1 MAKKKAE
8 VVEEKVEETKKT
20 TDKKGSAKN
29 VEEKAAPKGK
39 GKDKGKEK
47 GKGAAKA
54 PGKRGRIAGVRNVVK
69 DEYETN
75 IKEQEDQ
82 IADACGELSKNIFRF
97 LDTGNKS
104 AAGKARADL
113 MTIIKVCKEMRKE
126 IQSAKNDMDQVPID
140 K

>member
-20 TDKKGSAKN
+20 TGKKGSAKKA
-29 VEEKAAPKGK
+29 EEKDAPKGK

-47 GKGAAKA
+47 GKDAAKA

-82 IADACGELSKNIFRF
+82 IADSCGELSKNIFRF

-126 IQSAKNDMDQVPID
+126 IQRAKNDMDQVPID

>member
-20 TDKKGSAKN
+20 TGKKGSAKN

-82 IADACGELSKNIFRF
+82 IADSCGELSKNIFRF

>member
-1 MAKKKAE
+1 MARKKAE
-8 VVEEKVEETKKT
+8 VVEEKAEETKKT
-20 TDKKGSAKN
+20 TGKKGSAKKA
-29 VEEKAAPKGK
+29 EEKDAPKGK

-82 IADACGELSKNIFRF
+82 IADSCGELSKNIFRF

-126 IQSAKNDMDQVPID
+126 IQRAKNDMDQVPID

>member
-8 VVEEKVEETKKT
+8 VVEEKAEETKKT
-20 TDKKGSAKN
+20 TGKKGSAKK

-82 IADACGELSKNIFRF
+82 IADSCGELSKNIFRF

-113 MTIIKVCKEMRKE
+113 MNIIKVCKEMRKE

>member
-20 TDKKGSAKN
+20 TGKKGSAKK

-47 GKGAAKA
+47 GKDAAKA

-82 IADACGELSKNIFRF
+82 IADSCGELSKNIFRF

-126 IQSAKNDMDQVPID
+126 IQRAKNDMDQVPID

>member
-20 TDKKGSAKN
+20 TGKKGSAKK

-69 DEYETN
+69 DEYENN

-82 IADACGELSKNIFRF
+82 IADSCGELSKNIFRF

-113 MTIIKVCKEMRKE
+113 MSIIKVCKEMRKE
-126 IQSAKNDMDQVPID
+126 IQNAKNDMDQVPID

>member
-1 MAKKKAE
+1 MARKKAE

-20 TDKKGSAKN
+20 TGKKGAGKKAEAKD
-29 VEEKAAPKGK
+29 APKGK
-39 GKDKGKEK
+39 GKEK
-47 GKGAAKA
+47 GKDKAAAKA

-82 IADACGELSKNIFRF
+82 IADSCGELSKNIFRF
-97 LDTGNKS
+97 LEGNKS